1 MRAGAVV
8 VPMNV
13 LLKKREVEY
22 YLSDSGAK
30 LLFAWFDFAEAAET
44 GGH

>member
-1 MRAGAVV
+1 MRSLIV

-13 LLKKREVEY
+13 LLTGRETTY

-30 LLFAWFDFAEAAET
+30 AIVVFENAAL
-44 GGH
+44 